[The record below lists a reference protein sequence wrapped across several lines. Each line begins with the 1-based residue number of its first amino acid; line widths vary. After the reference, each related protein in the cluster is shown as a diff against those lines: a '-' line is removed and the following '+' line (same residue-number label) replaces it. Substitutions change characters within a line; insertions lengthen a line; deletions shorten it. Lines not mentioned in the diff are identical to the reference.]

1 VSDYQRVKDFVDGA
15 KTGIDWLNHRGE
27 LRESKPSEYEDG
39 FRSALDAIGNYF
51 DEIDEGRAPKA
62 FGAVVDG

>member
-1 VSDYQRVKDFVDGA
+1 MNNHKDDFERIRSFIEGA

-27 LRESKPSEYEDG
+27 FKTSTPSEYEDG

-51 DEIDEGRAPKA
+51 DHLDEEKNPLSS
-62 FGAVVDG
+62 